1 MRPFS
6 PVSSPPMT
14 GSWLEQDGPSLAPAS
29 ALVRLADEPVLL
41 MLHGGDS
48 GWTYL
53 CWGAAAVALDDVG
66 DLRGAPGRAARA
78 VAGAGAPAAP
88 GAPGAALGA
97 SAWSGRFR
105 GGWFVQLDYEY
116 PDSPARCWQVDAFA
130 AWDPAGRLRLHAR
143 ERAGLE
149 QLAGGLAR
157 PPRALANARLASA
170 LVPAW
175 PAEGHRARSEAIRDY
190 IAAGDVYQANLT
202 VAFTARL
209 QPGPDNDL
217 AVFLALTGT
226 SPAPFSALLRTPG
239 RSIISHSPECFLTIA
254 DDLIA
259 SEPIKGTCRRIPGL
273 EAESRRNLLASAK
286 DRAELAMIVDLVRN
300 DLGRV
305 AAAGSVRVAEPARI
319 LDLPYVHHL
328 VARIEARLRPEVRLP
343 DILQA
348 AFPAGSITGAPKRRA
363 MSIIR
368 ELEGRPRGAY
378 CGAFGWV
385 GEHGDA
391 ELAVA
396 IRTLVM
402 TGDTIQLAAG
412 GGIVADSDAAAEWDE
427 LRAKAGAMAHALGA
441 SL

>member
-1 MRPFS
+1 
-6 PVSSPPMT
+6 MT
-14 GSWLEQDGPSLAPAS
+14 GSWLEQDGPALTPAS
-29 ALVRLADEPVLL
+29 ALVRLGAEAVLL
-41 MLHGGDS
+41 MLHGGES

-53 CWGAAAVALDDVG
+53 CWGAAAVTLEAMG
-66 DLRGAPGRAARA
+66 DLRTDPGHAAADGGSAPG
-78 VAGAGAPAAP
+78 AGAGT
-88 GAPGAALGA
+88 

-105 GGWFVQLDYEY
+105 GGWFIQLDYEF
-116 PDSPARCWQVDAFA
+116 PGSPARCWPVDAYA

-143 ERAGLE
+143 DRAGLE
-149 QLAGGLAR
+149 RLAGGLER
-157 PPRALANARLASA
+157 PLRTLADARLASA
-170 LVPAW
+170 LAPSW
-175 PAEGHRARSEAIRDY
+175 PAAGHRARSEAIRDY
-190 IAAGDVYQANLT
+190 IAAGDIYQANLT
-202 VAFTARL
+202 VAFSARL

-217 AVFLALTGT
+217 AVFLALTSA
-226 SPAPFSALLRTPG
+226 SPAPFSALLRTPE
-239 RSIISHSPECFLTIA
+239 RSIISHSPECFLTVA
-254 DDLIA
+254 GGVIA

-273 EAESRRNLLASAK
+273 EAESRRRLLASAK

-328 VARIEARLRPEVRLP
+328 VARIEARLRPAVPLL
-343 DILQA
+343 DILNA
-348 AFPAGSITGAPKRRA
+348 TFPAGSITGAPKSRA

-368 ELEGRPRGAY
+368 ELEGRPRGPY

-385 GEHGDA
+385 GENGDA

-402 TGDTIQLAAG
+402 VGDTIQLAAG

-427 LRAKAGAMAHALGA
+427 LCAKAGAMARALGV